1 MDRLACVDFPDLPG
15 ELLLARVPS
24 WAGLPAAVVARD
36 KPQAEILWVS
46 PEARRAGVRPGMR
59 YAQGLSLVADL
70 RAAVVSPTEIQAE
83 VVELVRLLHG
93 FSPYVE
99 VSSEEHGVFWL
110 DASGLSSLFPSLWDW
125 AKALWGAMVGRGR
138 RATVVV
144 GFRRFAVYAVAR
156 AREGIHLLATPE
168 EEEAALH
175 RVELARL
182 RLDPDLYDILARLG
196 LRTLGDFLRLPA
208 QGVSR
213 RLGEAAHR
221 LHALASGSIHDPFV
235 PTRPKETVA
244 CLIQIEEPEGDSVRL
259 LFLVRRHLHRLL
271 WQLSQRAEAL
281 RELEIRFLM
290 DSQGSPGKWVRSH
303 DEEAGPGPPQEG
315 EGGPQGGGLP
325 RRTGVWRT
333 DRIRPAAPT
342 LDERLIM
349 ELVRLRLEA
358 VPVPAPASEMGLT
371 AFGAPADK
379 RQLQIFLDTP
389 RRDLA
394 AADRALARLRAELGD
409 EAVVRARLTEGHL
422 PEARFSWEPLEH
434 LKGPNPRPNT
444 RPVLV
449 RRLYTPAIP
458 LGTRPRHEPDG
469 WIVRDLRCGPVVR
482 MWGPYTVSGGW
493 WRTEVHRSYY
503 FLETLRGDIL
513 WVYYDGPRRRWFLHG
528 QVE

>member
-1 MDRLACVDFPDLPG
+1 MDRLACVDLPDLPM
-15 ELLLARVPS
+15 ELLLASVPS

-70 RAAVVSPTEIQAE
+70 RASVVSHSEIEAE
-83 VVELVRLLHG
+83 VADLVRLLHA

-110 DASGLSSLFPSLWDW
+110 DASGLSPLFPSLWDW
-125 AKALWGAMVGRGR
+125 ARAIWGAMGGRGR

-156 AREGIHLLATPE
+156 AREGVHVLATPE
-168 EEEAALH
+168 EEKAALH
-175 RVELARL
+175 GVELARL
-182 RLDPDLYDILARLG
+182 RMDPDLYETLARLG
-196 LRTLGDFLRLPA
+196 IRTLGDFLRLPS
-208 QGVSR
+208 QEVSR

-221 LHALASGSIHDPFV
+221 LHAMASGRIHDPFV
-235 PTRPKETVA
+235 PTPSKEPVA
-244 CLIQIEEPEGDSVRL
+244 CVIQIDEPEGDSVRL

-271 WQLSQRAEAL
+271 WQLSQRGEAL
-281 RELEIRFLM
+281 RELEIRFGM
-290 DSQGSPGKWVRSH
+290 EPQGSPGERVRRH
-303 DEEAGPGPPQEG
+303 GEGPGLAPS
-315 EGGPQGGGLP
+315 QGGS
-325 RRTGVWRT
+325 VSRT
-333 DRIRPAAPT
+333 DRIRPADPT
-342 LDERLIM
+342 LDERLMM

-358 VPVPAPASEMGLT
+358 APLPAPAVEMGLT
-371 AFGAPADK
+371 AFGAPADR
-379 RQLQIFLDTP
+379 RQLQIFSERP

-422 PEARFSWEPLEH
+422 PEARFSWEPLGH
-434 LKGPNPRPNT
+434 LSEPRPRPNP

-449 RRLYTPAIP
+449 RRLYTPPIS
-458 LGTRPRHEPDG
+458 LGARPRHEPDG

-503 FLETLRGDIL
+503 FLETMRGDIL

>member
-1 MDRLACVDFPDLPG
+1 MDRLACVDLPELPM
-15 ELLLARVPS
+15 ELLLARVPP
-24 WAGLPAAVVARD
+24 WAGLPVAVVAMD
-36 KPQAEILWVS
+36 KPQGEILWVNQ
-46 PEARRAGVRPGMR
+46 EARRAGVRPGMR

-70 RAAVVSPTEIQAE
+70 RASVVSPSEIQAE
-83 VVELVRLLHG
+83 VAELVGLLHG

-99 VSSEEHGVFWL
+99 VSSEEPGVFWL
-110 DASGLSSLFPSLWDW
+110 DASGLSCLFPSLWDW
-125 AKALWGAMVGRGR
+125 AQALWDAMGARGR

-156 AREGIHLLATPE
+156 AREGVHVLGTPE

-182 RLDPDLYDILARLG
+182 RLDLDLHETLARLG
-196 LRTLGDFLRLPA
+196 VRTLGDFLKLPA
-208 QGVSR
+208 QGVR
-213 RLGEAAHR
+213 RRFGEAAHR
-221 LHALASGSIHDPFV
+221 LHALASGRIHDPFV
-235 PTRPKETVA
+235 PTRLRGPIA
-244 CLIQIEEPEGDSVRL
+244 CLIQIEEPERDSVRL

-271 WQLSQRAEAL
+271 RRLSQRAEAL
-281 RELEIRFLM
+281 RELEIRFRM
-290 DSQGSPGKWVRSH
+290 ESQGAPEKRVRRY
-303 DEEAGPGPPQEG
+303 DGETRPGPTHEG
-315 EGGPQGGGLP
+315 EHGPQGGGLSRIP
-325 RRTGVWRT
+325 GVCRT
-333 DRIRPAAPT
+333 DRIRPAEPT

-358 VPVPAPASEMGLT
+358 IPLPAPASEMGLT
-371 AFGAPADK
+371 AFGAPAEK
-379 RQLQIFLDTP
+379 KQLRIFLERP

-394 AADRALARLRAELGD
+394 AADRALARLRVELGD

-422 PEARFSWEPLEH
+422 PEARFSWEPLAH
-434 LKGPNPRPNT
+434 LRGPVPRPDT

-449 RRLYTPAIP
+449 RRLYTPAIS
-458 LGTRPRHEPDG
+458 LGARPRHEPDG